1 MLRELIERPLLK
13 RQRKCES
20 CGSESQCEIGLE
32 GCWCSKVDLTDEVRA
47 ELAGKYNDCL
57 CKKCLDGV
65 QAVGSGLTK

>member
-20 CGSESQCEIGLE
+20 CGSEFKCEIGIK

-47 ELAGKYNDCL
+47 ELAEKYDDCL
-57 CKKCLDGV
+57 CKNCLEGV
-65 QAVGSGLTK
+65 QAFGNDLAI